1 MTPTPFMDFGGQ
13 RILVTGATS
22 GIGEAIA
29 DELCRRNAMVVLV
42 GRNQEKLDQTG
53 ARLGE
58 GRHESLCLDLAELDA
73 IVPRIKT
80 LAAER
85 GRIYGLCHAAG
96 VVETRPLNTFK
107 RTSFEA
113 MLDVN
118 FTAGIEMARAV
129 TRRDVIVPEGGS
141 VLFIS
146 SIYSRIGMP
155 GQIGYS
161 ATKGAIQA
169 AARAMSME
177 LARRGIRVNTLS
189 PGMVRT
195 PMTDIALGKLPESHV
210 DQLQQAHPLGFGTP
224 ADVARAAA
232 FLLDPAN
239 TWMTGT
245 ELVIDGGYTAR

>member
-1 MTPTPFMDFGGQ
+1 MATQPFMDFEGQ

-29 DELCRRNAMVVLV
+29 AELDRRNAIVVRV
-42 GRNQEKLDQTG
+42 GRNQAKLDETG
-53 ARLGE
+53 QALTA
-58 GRHESLCLDLAELDA
+58 GRHESLCLDLADLA
-73 IVPRIKT
+73 SIVPRIKR

-96 VVETRPLNTFK
+96 VVETRPLSTFK
-107 RTSFEA
+107 RDSFQA

-129 TRRDVIVPEGGS
+129 TRRDVIVPEGGAI
-141 VLFIS
+141 LFVS

-155 GQIGYS
+155 GQTGYS

-169 AARAMSME
+169 AARAMAME
-177 LARRGIRVNTLS
+177 LARRRIRVNTLS
-189 PGMVRT
+189 PGLVRT
-195 PMTDIALGKLPESHV
+195 PMTDAALAKLSPENI
-210 DQLQQAHPLGFGTP
+210 DQLQQSHPLGIGAP
-224 ADVARAAA
+224 EDVARAAA

-239 TWMTGT
+239 RWMTGT
-245 ELVIDGGYTAR
+245 DLILDGGYTAR